1 MTFNIINTR
10 GQPVANVANGTI
22 NTSATDLTLIGKDY
36 AFYGLPQNENYV
48 YLLEN
53 FANDTAPPYPIQGQL
68 WYNTSDN
75 FLYLYTTSNSW
86 MSISN
91 AGATGPI
98 GATGFTGATGV
109 IGPQGATGSTGPQ
122 GTTGA
127 TGIGATGATGPQGAT
142 GSTGP
147 VGTTGATGPQG
158 PTGSTGIQ
166 GGTGPTGPQGATG
179 LGDTGATGPQGAT
192 GPTGPQGATGYG
204 ATGATGPTGGQGATG
219 VGATGATG
227 PGVGLGGSWHDVTA
241 SRAVNTTYTNS
252 NAFSIAV
259 SAYTNNTGVQ
269 GFLFYV
275 NGVLVYDTV
284 TSYDGGSPYGQGG
297 GIMIVPAGATY
308 SLNFTIYGSLQKWFE
323 LY

>member
-1 MTFNIINTR
+1 MTFNITNTR
-10 GQPVANVANGTI
+10 GQTVANVGNGTI
-22 NTSATDLTLIGKDY
+22 NISATDLTLIGKDY
-36 AFYGLPQNENYV
+36 AFYGLPQNENFV

-75 FLYLYTTSNSW
+75 LVYLYTTSNSW
-86 MSISN
+86 TSISN

-147 VGTTGATGPQG
+147 QGTTGATGIGATGATGVVGPQG
-158 PTGSTGIQ
+158 ATGSTGPV
-166 GGTGPTGPQGATG
+166 GATGPEGSTGLTGSTGVQGTTGPQGATG
-179 LGDTGATGPQGAT
+179 FGATGATGPTGIQGATGPQGAT
-192 GPTGPQGATGYG
+192 GSGAGINGT
-204 ATGATGPTGGQGATG
+204 
-219 VGATGATG
+219 
-227 PGVGLGGSWHDVTA
+227 WNNVTA
-241 SRAVNTTYTNS
+241 SRAFSTVYTNTRGY
-252 NAFSIAV
+252 AIMV
-259 SAYTNNTGVQ
+259 SASTNYTNGTPAVQ
-269 GFLFYV
+269 AYV
-275 NGVLVYDTV
+275 NGSLIAWWQYQFNGAGAI
-284 TSYDGGSPYGQGG
+284 GGA
-297 GIMIVPAGATY
+297 IVIVPNGATY
-308 SLNFTIYGSLQKWFE
+308 EMRSSNALLNWAE